1 MKYIPIFIL
10 LCLPLVFNSCGSS
23 ENTQKE
29 PTVVNDSDTDFSQYR
44 NLAEYLRR
52 LPGVQIRGVGDNVN
66 IQIRGV
72 SSFDSETRPL
82 FVVDG
87 RVMGNSY
94 AEVNR
99 YISMRDVSSI
109 RVLTDS
115 DAGAYG
121 MRGGNGVIEIT
132 LKR

>member
-1 MKYIPIFIL
+1 MKYFPIFIL

-23 ENTQKE
+23 EYTQRE
-29 PTVVNDSDTDFSQYR
+29 STAVSNSDTDFSRYR

-52 LPGVQIRGVGDNVN
+52 QPGVKIDGMGDNID

-72 SSFDSETRPL
+72 SSFGADLRPL

-87 RVMGNSY
+87 IVIGNSY
-94 AEVNR
+94 ADVNS
-99 YISMRDVSSI
+99 YINMSDVSSI

-115 DAGAYG
+115 DASGYG
-121 MRGGNGVIEIT
+121 MRGANGIIEIT
-132 LKR
+132 LKK